1 MIGSLGAQRCKY
13 CCDSSDHHQ
22 PRLGAGT
29 GDPGCVGGRTE
40 PHRAG
45 VMPPCRAGP
54 TFPDVPL
61 FMIRGGTVSNED
73 LEAVVAT
80 RTALSGVLPGW
91 VAR

>member
-1 MIGSLGAQRCKY
+1 MIGSLGAQRSRY

-22 PRLGAGT
+22 PRLGART
-29 GDPGCVGGRTE
+29 GDRLCGRPDRTS
-40 PHRAG
+40 PRRGDAA
-45 VMPPCRAGP
+45 MPRWAYV
-54 TFPDVPL
+54 PDVPL